1 MKRKGLTCTLCSF
14 QNEGSSENS
23 KLWACRGT
31 DTTDPVTPPLS
42 SSSQSSI
49 LRAADMA
56 TKDWAE
62 ARLWSRETDF
72 SRSGVLG
79 TDSETDRSWNP
90 NRLLIALAVSDR
102 KGILSWLENLGQEL
116 GVKGVFGRWENSKRN
131 ENKKESVYFFLLSFL
146 PSFLSLF
153 FFFLKMNFWGK
164 MRIRGWEWSDG
175 GDRFRWAVRMVWIWI
190 LETVW
195 VLKRWIFV
203 GERNYWKVP
212 VSNGKM
218 MNTCE

>member
-23 KLWACRGT
+23 KLWACRCT

-56 TKDWAE
+56 TKDWVE

-131 ENKKESVYFFLLSFL
+131 EEKRECFFLSSFL
-146 PSFLSLF
+146 PSLLSFFVFCLFENEFLRENEDS
-153 FFFLKMNFWGK
+153 GVGV
-164 MRIRGWEWSDG
+164 IG
-175 GDRFRWAVRMVWIWI
+175 RWR
-190 LETVW
+190 
-195 VLKRWIFV
+195 
-203 GERNYWKVP
+203 
-212 VSNGKM
+212 
-218 MNTCE
+218 

>member
-1 MKRKGLTCTLCSF
+1 
-14 QNEGSSENS
+14 
-23 KLWACRGT
+23 
-31 DTTDPVTPPLS
+31 
-42 SSSQSSI
+42 
-49 LRAADMA
+49 
-56 TKDWAE
+56 
-62 ARLWSRETDF
+62 
-72 SRSGVLG
+72 
-79 TDSETDRSWNP
+79 
-90 NRLLIALAVSDR
+90 
-102 KGILSWLENLGQEL
+102 
-116 GVKGVFGRWENSKRN
+116 
-131 ENKKESVYFFLLSFL
+131 
-146 PSFLSLF
+146 LF

-218 MNTCE
+218 MNICE

>member
-62 ARLWSRETDF
+62 ARLWSREMDF

-79 TDSETDRSWNP
+79 TDSDTDRSWNP

-116 GVKGVFGRWENSKRN
+116 GVKGGVWEVRKFEEKR
-131 ENKKESVYFFLLSFL
+131 EEKRV
-146 PSFLSLF
+146 FLSLCF
-153 FFFLKMNFWGK
+153 PSFPPFFLCFFSFWK
-164 MRIRGWEWSDG
+164 
-175 GDRFRWAVRMVWIWI
+175 
-190 LETVW
+190 
-195 VLKRWIFV
+195 WIFEGKWGFGGGSDRTV
-203 GERNYWKVP
+203 EIGLDERLGWFGFEFWDRLSFEKVDFCRRRKLLESP
-212 VSNGKM
+212 
-218 MNTCE
+218 CL